1 MESNILPLM
10 LVTLKVEQL
19 SKAPFCVVELPSA
32 TTLLR
37 LEQLIATQDR
47 FQLDDRKQLCREHSG
62 QKTSSQGIDAFT
74 SSLHTNWLEG
84 LLV

>member
-10 LVTLKVEQL
+10 LVTLQVEQL

-47 FQLDDRKQLCREHSG
+47 FQLDDRKQL
-62 QKTSSQGIDAFT
+62 
-74 SSLHTNWLEG
+74 
-84 LLV
+84 